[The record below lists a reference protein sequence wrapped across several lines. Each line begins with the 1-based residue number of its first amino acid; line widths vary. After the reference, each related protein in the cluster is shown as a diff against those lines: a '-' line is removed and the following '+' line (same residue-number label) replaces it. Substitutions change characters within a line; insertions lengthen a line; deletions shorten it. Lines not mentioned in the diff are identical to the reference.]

1 MPKRLFLLIVW
12 AILLSHPLA
21 AQNRKRTPAKS
32 TKSTVPVLE
41 QARQAIDIYD
51 FDHAAELLS
60 RELSAQRKKR
70 KPTVNIDSIEAQLE
84 KVQSIALKLHA
95 TERIIIID
103 SVVCTEAEALKAIRL
118 THESGR
124 IDTYAS
130 TYHSRDTLGAT
141 IYENELANKRYL
153 AVPATTAEGGVTLR
167 LAVSDKIGENW
178 SDPTPLSGLGEDD
191 ITQNF
196 PFLLSDGVT
205 LYYAAKGPESIGGY
219 DLFVTRSDGEDG
231 SFLAPENMG
240 FPFNSFD
247 NDYLLAID
255 ELAQLGWFITDRRQ
269 PEDMV
274 CVYTFIPNDTR
285 ETYGDETSD
294 EQLRDF
300 ARLCRIRDTWSDES
314 AVAQAQQRL
323 ADLRAGK
330 AFGKTEMPEFTFVI
344 DDSRTYT
351 RLSDFKSPTAREKM
365 QRWLQLSKNVET
377 DATML
382 QRLRD
387 SYATAQPAQRTQ
399 LATTIR
405 QLESTHYPNL
415 QHLQQLA
422 KEIRNAEIAK
432 GPIQVKNK

>member
-95 TERIIIID
+95 TERIIVID

-124 IDTYAS
+124 LDTDAS

-285 ETYGDETSD
+285 ETYGD
-294 EQLRDF
+294 
-300 ARLCRIRDTWSDES
+300 
-314 AVAQAQQRL
+314 
-323 ADLRAGK
+323 
-330 AFGKTEMPEFTFVI
+330 
-344 DDSRTYT
+344 
-351 RLSDFKSPTAREKM
+351 
-365 QRWLQLSKNVET
+365 
-377 DATML
+377 
-382 QRLRD
+382 
-387 SYATAQPAQRTQ
+387 
-399 LATTIR
+399 
-405 QLESTHYPNL
+405 
-415 QHLQQLA
+415 
-422 KEIRNAEIAK
+422 
-432 GPIQVKNK
+432 

>member
-1 MPKRLFLLIVW
+1 MPKRLFLLILW
-12 AILLSHPLA
+12 AMLLSHPLA
-21 AQNRKRTPAKS
+21 AQTRKRTPAK
-32 TKSTVPVLE
+32 TAKTTVPVLE
-41 QARQAIDIYD
+41 QARQAVDNYD

-60 RELSAQRKKR
+60 SELTAQRKKR
-70 KPTVNIDSIEAQLE
+70 KPTANIDSIETQLE
-84 KVQSIALKLHA
+84 KVQGVATKLHA
-95 TERIIIID
+95 TERIVVID
-103 SVVCTEAEALKAIRL
+103 SVVCTAEDALKAIRL

-124 IDTYAS
+124 LDTYAS

-153 AVPATTAEGGVTLR
+153 AVPAPTAEGGATLR

-178 SDPTPLSGLGEDD
+178 SNPTPLSGLGEDD

-219 DLFVTRSDGEDG
+219 DIFVTRADGEDG

-240 FPFNSFD
+240 FPFNSLD

-255 ELAQLGWFITDRRQ
+255 ELAQLGWFVTDRRQ
-269 PEDMV
+269 PEGMV

-300 ARLCRIRDTWSDES
+300 ARLCRIQDTWSDES
-314 AVAQAQQRL
+314 TVAQARQRL

-330 AFGKTEMPEFTFVI
+330 AFGKAETPDFTFVI

-351 RLSDFKSPTAREKM
+351 RLSDFKSPVAREKM
-365 QRWLQLSKNVET
+365 QQWLQLSKNVET

-387 SYATAQPAQRTQ
+387 SYATAQPAQRSQ

-405 QLESTHYPNL
+405 QLEGTHYPNL
-415 QHLQQLA
+415 QRLQQLA
-422 KEIRNAEIAK
+422 KEIRNAEIGK
-432 GPIQVKNK
+432 GSVQVKNK

>member
-1 MPKRLFLLIVW
+1 MPKRLSLLFLW
-12 AILLSHPLA
+12 ALLLSAPLA
-21 AQNRKRTPAKS
+21 AQNRKRTPAKAAQS
-32 TKSTVPVLE
+32 KVPVLV
-41 QARQAIDIYD
+41 QARQAIDSYD
-51 FDHAAELLS
+51 FDRAAELLS
-60 RELSAQRKKR
+60 SELTAQRKKR

-84 KVQSIALKLHA
+84 KVQSVATKLHA
-95 TERIIIID
+95 TERIVVID
-103 SVVCTEAEALKAIRL
+103 SVVCTAEAALKAIRL

-124 IDTYAS
+124 LDTYAS

-141 IYENELANKRYL
+141 IYENELGNKRYL
-153 AVPATTAEGGVTLR
+153 AVPTTSEGGATLR

-178 SDPTPLSGLGEDD
+178 SNPTLLSGLGDDD

-219 DLFVTRSDGEDG
+219 DIFVTRADGEDG

-240 FPFNSFD
+240 FPFNSLD

-269 PEDMV
+269 PKDTV

-300 ARLCRIRDTWSDES
+300 ARLCRIQDTWSDE
-314 AVAQAQQRL
+314 ATVAQARQRL

-330 AFGKTEMPEFTFVI
+330 AFGKAKTPDFTFVI
-344 DDSRTYT
+344 DDNRTYT
-351 RLSDFKSPTAREKM
+351 RLSDFQSPVAREKM
-365 QRWLQLSKNVET
+365 QQWLQLSKNVET

-387 SYATAQPAQRTQ
+387 NYATQPAQRSQ

-415 QHLQQLA
+415 LRLEQLA
-422 KEIRNAEIAK
+422 KEIRNAEISK

>member
-1 MPKRLFLLIVW
+1 MRKSLFLLVLC
-12 AILLSHPLA
+12 AVVLSQPLA
-21 AQNRKRTPAKS
+21 AQKQKRTPA
-32 TKSTVPVLE
+32 VPVLQ
-41 QARQAIDIYD
+41 QARQAIEVYD
-51 FDHAAELLS
+51 FDHAAELLAS
-60 RELSAQRKKR
+60 ELTAQRKKR
-70 KPTVNIDSIEAQLE
+70 KPTVKIDSIEAQLE
-84 KVQSIALKLHA
+84 KVQSIATKLHA
-95 TERIIIID
+95 TERITVID
-103 SVVCTEAEALKAIRL
+103 SLVCTKESALKAIKL

-153 AVPATTAEGGVTLR
+153 AVPTTAEDGATLR

-178 SDPTPLSGLGEDD
+178 SNPTPLSGLGEDD

-205 LYYAAKGPESIGGY
+205 LYYAAQGPESIGGY
-219 DLFVTRSDGEDG
+219 DIFVTRADGEDG
-231 SFLAPENMG
+231 SFLAPENVG
-240 FPFNSFD
+240 FPFNSPD

-269 PEDMV
+269 TEGEV
-274 CVYTFIPNDTR
+274 CVYTFIPNETR

-294 EQLRDF
+294 EQLRDY
-300 ARLCRIRDTWSDES
+300 ARLVRIRDTWKDNDEVN
-314 AVAQAQQRL
+314 AARQRL

-330 AFGKTEMPEFTFVI
+330 AFGKAEPPDFTFVI
-344 DDSRTYT
+344 DDNRTYT
-351 RLSDFKSPTAREKM
+351 RLADFKSPAAREKM
-365 QRWLQLSKNVET
+365 QQWLQLSKNVET

-387 SYATAQPAQRTQ
+387 SYATQPAQRAQ

-405 QLESTHYPNL
+405 QLEGTYYPNL
-415 QHLQQLA
+415 QRLEQLA
-422 KEIRNAEIAK
+422 KEIRNAEISK
-432 GPIQVKNK
+432 GGAIQVTNK